1 VINNL
6 YPKNTVSSVAAA
18 IILYNPKDDV
28 IQNIESYINQV
39 SHLYILDN
47 SKILD
52 LSIKKYIIAFNKIDY
67 IFNGRNLGI
76 ATSLNIAAGKAIEK
90 KYSYLLT
97 MDQDSKAPI
106 NLVET
111 LLDTANKSDKPGLI
125 SPLHS
130 NIFDTHQRH
139 IDSKITIVNSVM
151 TSGNLISLDA
161 YTTVGGF
168 NEDLFIDYVDVDYCL
183 RLKSSG
189 FNIYKIHSIILEHNE
204 ANLTEKKILNMKIY
218 PTNNDPQRM
227 YYKTRNLLYLNSTY
241 SKKYSKI
248 VRNEFSIYLRSLIKI
263 LFLEKQKYLKIKMIL
278 MGITDYLK
286 KQKGR
291 KF

>member
-1 VINNL
+1 MNNL
-6 YPKNTVSSVAAA
+6 YPKNTVPSVAAA
-18 IILYNPKDDV
+18 VILYNPKDNV

-52 LSIKKYIIAFNKIDY
+52 LSIKNFIIAFNKIDY
-67 IFNGRNLGI
+67 IYNGRNLGI
-76 ATSLNIAAGKAIEK
+76 ATALNIAAGKAIGK

-111 LLDTANKSDKPGLI
+111 LLDTANKSDKAGVI

-130 NIFDTHQRH
+130 NIFDTHQRD
-139 IDSKITIVNSVM
+139 IDSKITIVNTVM

-161 YTTVGGF
+161 YTKVGGF

-204 ANLTEKKILNMKIY
+204 ANLKEKKILNMKIY
-218 PTNNDPQRM
+218 PTNNDPQRI

-248 VRNEFSIYLRSLIKI
+248 VRNEFSIYLRNLIKI
-263 LFLEKQKYLKIKMIL
+263 LLLEKQKYLKIKMIL